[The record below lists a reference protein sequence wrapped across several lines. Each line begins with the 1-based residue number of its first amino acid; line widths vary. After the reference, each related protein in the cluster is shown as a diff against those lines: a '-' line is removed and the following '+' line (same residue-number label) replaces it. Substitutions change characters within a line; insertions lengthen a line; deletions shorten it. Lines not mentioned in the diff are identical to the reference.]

1 MARLHEARLPAVVCM
16 AFVINKRRNEKIKY
30 WIILSEEIG

>member
-1 MARLHEARLPAVVCM
+1 MAHLHETRLAAIVYM
-16 AFVINKRRNEKIKY
+16 AFVINKRRNKKIKY